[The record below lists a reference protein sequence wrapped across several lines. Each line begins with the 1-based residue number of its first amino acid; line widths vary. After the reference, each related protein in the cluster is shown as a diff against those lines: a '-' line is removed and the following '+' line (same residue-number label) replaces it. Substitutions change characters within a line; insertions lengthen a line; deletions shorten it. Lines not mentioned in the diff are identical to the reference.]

1 MSVGKFCRKIN
12 IGRNRK
18 LNKIELVKEVFQ
30 WTSDVNF
37 NTAISIFEKIS
48 PEYWEIP
55 ILLFLSINKQ
65 NFNFVAES
73 ILERTWLKTL
83 VVFSEPWVKL
93 DFSRFFSFLLQLIYS
108 KKNPGEPQSKVYLLS
123 GGKQFPGEPLNNENL
138 AAETKFRKILKEIN
152 LNPQKIPQED
162 PLIQNHERL
171 TTLDTKPI
179 TIKTKRWKCVG

>member
-1 MSVGKFCRKIN
+1 MTFDRISGKFRIKHPASKVLSSMSVGTFCRKIN

-37 NTAISIFEKIS
+37 DTAISIFEKIS

-55 ILLFLSINKQ
+55 MLLFLSINKQ
-65 NFNFVAES
+65 NFNFVAEG

-93 DFSRFFSFLLQLIYS
+93 DFSRFFSFLRQLIYS

-123 GGKQFPGEPLNNENL
+123 GGKQFPGEPLNKGNL
-138 AAETKFRKILKEIN
+138 AAETKFGKILKEIN
-152 LNPQKIPQED
+152 SNAQKIPQED
-162 PLIQNHERL
+162 HLI
-171 TTLDTKPI
+171 
-179 TIKTKRWKCVG
+179 